1 MSTACADATRAKHDG
16 KDDTERRLETNH
28 ELDDE
33 HPAGAVDTKAM
44 GAGLINSNELDGR
57 DAGREE
63 GDGALA

>member
-1 MSTACADATRAKHDG
+1 MPHD
-16 KDDTERRLETNH
+16 RRLETNH

-44 GAGLINSNELDGR
+44 GAGLINSNELDGP
-57 DAGREE
+57 DAGRDE